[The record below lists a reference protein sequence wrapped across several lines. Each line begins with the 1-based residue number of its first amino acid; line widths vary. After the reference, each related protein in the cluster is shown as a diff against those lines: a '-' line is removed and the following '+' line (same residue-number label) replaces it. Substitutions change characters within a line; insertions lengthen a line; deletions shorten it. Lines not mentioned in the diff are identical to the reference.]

1 MLEVIAS
8 HIDSNIR
15 ELEGSLTRLAAYST
29 LTQKPMSV
37 ALCNEALKDL
47 FVNPVKREVTPQYI
61 MQTVAE
67 YYSITVEDL
76 VCHSRRREITVPR
89 QIAMYLTR
97 EMTNLSLPQIGQ
109 VFGNR
114 DHTTVLHGCDK
125 IAAGVK
131 EAGGMANV
139 VNDIKNLIA
148 EGK

>member
-1 MLEVIAS
+1 M
-8 HIDSNIR
+8 
-15 ELEGSLTRLAAYST
+15 
-29 LTQKPMSV
+29 
-37 ALCNEALKDL
+37 ALCNEALRDL
-47 FVNPVKREVTPQYI
+47 FSTQTRKEITPQHI
-61 MQTVAE
+61 MQTVAD
-67 YYSITVEDL
+67 YYSITVNDL

-131 EAGGMANV
+131 DTSSGMASV
-139 VNDIKNLIA
+139 VGDIKNLIA